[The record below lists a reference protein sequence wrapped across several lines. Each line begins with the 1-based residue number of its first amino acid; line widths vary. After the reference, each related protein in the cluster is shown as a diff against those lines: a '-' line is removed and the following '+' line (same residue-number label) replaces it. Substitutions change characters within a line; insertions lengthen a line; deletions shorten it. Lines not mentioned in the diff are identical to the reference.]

1 MDKVRYAIIGLGSIA
16 ERHAEAIMNTPGA
29 ELVGGYSVVGAEQF
43 AAKHHARIFQT
54 YEDVLASPDVDAVA
68 LCTPSGLH
76 TPQALQ
82 AMRAGKHVLTEKP
95 MSLTL
100 KDADA
105 LIAMQKETGCKGSVI
120 SQYRFTPAVEE
131 IKRALAL
138 GAFGSVVSGSLQ
150 MKYWRSKEYYASG
163 AWRGTWEMD
172 GGGALMNQGIHGI
185 DIFRTL
191 MGAPRQL
198 TAYARTLTHAIE
210 VEDSAVAIVEFD
222 SGAVGTIEG
231 STTCFPGY
239 PRRIEICGDK
249 GSVVLEEDAIL
260 KWDLPIPCGL
270 PVGTPAQNVASS
282 NPMAISSAGHIKH
295 YVNFTRAIL
304 YDEPILADFSA
315 GREPLEIILAIYA
328 SSKEGKPVAMKEFA

>member
-1 MDKVRYAIIGLGSIA
+1 MDTVRYAIIGLGSIA
-16 ERHAEAIMNTPGA
+16 EKHAEAIKNTPGA
-29 ELVGGYSVVGAEQF
+29 ELAGGYSMVGAEQF

-54 YEDVLASPDVDAVA
+54 YEEVLASPDVDAVA

-82 AMRAGKHVLTEKP
+82 AMRMGKHVLTEKP

-100 KDADA
+100 KEADD
-105 LIAMQKETGCKGSVI
+105 LIATQQETGRKGSVI

-138 GAFGSVVSGSLQ
+138 GAFGNVVSGSLQ
-150 MKYWRSKEYYASG
+150 MKYYRSKEYYASG

-191 MGAPRQL
+191 MGAPKQL
-198 TAYARTLTHAIE
+198 TGYARTQTHAIE
-210 VEDSAVAIVEFD
+210 VEDSAVAIVEFH

-260 KWDLPIPCGL
+260 RWDLPIPCTL
-270 PVGTPAQNVASS
+270 TVGTPAQNVASS
-282 NPMAISSAGHIKH
+282 DPMAISSVGHTKH
-295 YVNFTRAIL
+295 YINFTRAIL
-304 YDEPILADFSA
+304 YDEPILADFRA

-328 SSKEGKPVAMKEFA
+328 SSKEGKSISLRDFA